1 MNKELSTL
9 DQYLTDSEWGKS
21 NIKETNNRKIRRNLL
36 TNEELSCDGKHDP
49 KYSQNFPSHLDHM
62 IVLRS
67 SKDFV

>member
-36 TNEELSCDGKHDP
+36 TNEELSCDQDDLG
-49 KYSQNFPSHLDHM
+49 N
-62 IVLRS
+62 
-67 SKDFV
+67 